1 MMKTMRTIVTGAV
14 LGAAVSAM
22 MYPQLDRKKQR
33 TIRKMGKRA
42 ANMAEDAYDTIMGY
56 MK

>member
-1 MMKTMRTIVTGAV
+1 MMKTMKTIVTGAV

-33 TIRKMGKRA
+33 TIKKMGRRA
-42 ANMAEDAYDTIMGY
+42 AHMAEDAYDTIMGY
-56 MK
+56 IK

>member
-1 MMKTMRTIVTGAV
+1 MKTMRTIVTGAV

-22 MYPQLDRKKQR
+22 MYPKLDRKKQR